1 MNWEWVWR
9 LLIALWLLGHIL
21 EVGTAHAEWT
31 PADTKREAIWLGI
44 HAIDWG
50 QTRYIAEHPD
60 KFSERNFILGKHPS
74 VGRVNT
80 YFVLTSALHYWLMRR
95 VEPEVRK
102 MLQWVTIGVGA
113 SNVANNYHLGVR
125 IGF

>member
-1 MNWEWVWR
+1 MNWEWAWR
-9 LLIALWLLGHIL
+9 LVIVAWLLMHAL
-21 EVGTAHAEWT
+21 QMNDAHAEWT

-44 HAIDWG
+44 HAVDWG

-74 VGRVNT
+74 VGQVNT

-95 VEPEVRK
+95 MEPETRK
-102 MLQWVTIGVGA
+102 MLQWVTIGIGT